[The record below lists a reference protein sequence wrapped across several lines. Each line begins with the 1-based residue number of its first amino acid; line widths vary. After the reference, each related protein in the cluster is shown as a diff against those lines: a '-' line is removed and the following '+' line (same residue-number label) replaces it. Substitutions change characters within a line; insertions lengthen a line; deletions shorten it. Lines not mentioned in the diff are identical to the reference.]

1 MSKNNC
7 LFRARWLKDERFKHW
22 IRREND
28 TVAICNYCSKNVSV
42 TDMDETALISY
53 IEGKKHV

>member
-7 LFRARWLKDERFKHW
+7 FFQAGRLKDERFKHW

-42 TDMDETALISY
+42 TDMEETALISY
-53 IEGKKHV
+53 M